1 MGMCGQPGYV
11 FWDLCLKQGNKFITF
26 CLNQGIGLSIF
37 YCPRK
42 DILFKTGYLKQG
54 RKISEIYLKQGQGM
68 RGRAAPPNPRIY
80 RVPPPPPGRFG
91 DYCKQQNLDISLL
104 WNQLPN
110 VCLDS
115 FVNEICEGNALY
127 EESYVDTAVYL
138 HVQGVV
144 NDLE

>member
-1 MGMCGQPGYV
+1 MGTCGQPGYV

-80 RVPPPPPGRFG
+80 RVPPPPPEDLVTTVNNKILTYHYFG
-91 DYCKQQNLDISLL
+91 ISSQMFVLIHLLMKFVRAMPCTRNPLLIQQFISMYRVWLT
-104 WNQLPN
+104 
-110 VCLDS
+110 
-115 FVNEICEGNALY
+115 I
-127 EESYVDTAVYL
+127 
-138 HVQGVV
+138 
-144 NDLE
+144 